1 MEKKIPKFREGV
13 TPRGILIV
21 AGKNSKNNEELV
33 AQVEKEE
40 LVFHTSLP
48 GSPFVNLKGEP
59 KKEDTKYA
67 AIFCARYS
75 KDWRDNKKDV
85 LIHSFKGKDIY
96 KEKNMKEGTFGVKK
110 FSKILVKKRE
120 IEDFIYQ
127 KV

>member
-1 MEKKIPKFREGV
+1 MEKKAPKFREGV
-13 TPRGILIV
+13 TPRGILIL

-33 AQVEKEE
+33 AQVGKEE
-40 LVFHTSLP
+40 FVFHTSLP

-59 KKEDTKYA
+59 KKEDIKYA
-67 AIFCARYS
+67 AIFCSRYS
-75 KDWRDNKKDV
+75 KDWRDNKKEV
-85 LIHSFKGKDIY
+85 LIHYFKGKDIY

-120 IEDFIYQ
+120 IEDFIHQ